1 MQIKKLNN
9 DSTAMKA
16 LYFPKEPN
24 SIANNKNI
32 KNAVYNNKYIQS
44 IAEKED
50 VLVRFMPKDKDFM
63 QHLLILDIVDLSTK
77 QTKKSMWFSSRLWG
91 KFANISPEAFIDKI
105 SKPLDKAPKKSFWQ
119 KLFPKNPHQTEYFNY
134 QEISPLKDD
143 EFLLS
148 RGLIKENNVLKEAE
162 SKRRKLNTQI
172 IDAI

>member
-9 DSTAMKA
+9 NSTAMKA

-91 KFANISPEAFIDKI
+91 KYANISPEAFIDKI

-119 KLFPKNPHQTEYFNY
+119 KLFSQNPHQTEYFNY

-148 RGLIKENNVLKEAE
+148 RGLIKENNALKEAE

>member
-32 KNAVYNNKYIQS
+32 KNAVCNNKYIQS
-44 IAEKED
+44 IAENED
-50 VLVRFMPKDKDFM
+50 VLVRFIPKDKDFM

-77 QTKKSMWFSSRLWG
+77 QTKKSMWFSSRIYG

-105 SKPLDKAPKKSFWQ
+105 SQHLDRFLKKSFWQ

-134 QEISPLKDD
+134 QEVSPLKDD

-148 RGLIKENNVLKEAE
+148 RDLIKENNALKEAE
-162 SKRRKLNTQI
+162 NERRKLNTQI
-172 IDAI
+172 IDTI